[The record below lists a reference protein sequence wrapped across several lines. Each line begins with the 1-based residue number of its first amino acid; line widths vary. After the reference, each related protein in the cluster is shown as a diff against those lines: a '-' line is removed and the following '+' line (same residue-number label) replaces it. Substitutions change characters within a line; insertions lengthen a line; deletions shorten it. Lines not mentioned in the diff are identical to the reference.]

1 MVETVTEGPEFPT
14 TIASLGPND
23 ILVLEKEKGTV
34 QRIINGKMLPQPL
47 LDINVATSQERC
59 MCGIAILK
67 ETPGH
72 TYVFLYYTE
81 ADLANADDVSEGK
94 DPVEN
99 RLYRLSS

>member
-1 MVETVTEGPEFPT
+1 
-14 TIASLGPND
+14 
-23 ILVLEKEKGTV
+23 
-34 QRIINGKMLPQPL
+34 MLPQPL

-81 ADLANADDVSEGK
+81 AVLANADDVSEGK

>member
-1 MVETVTEGPEFPT
+1 
-14 TIASLGPND
+14 
-23 ILVLEKEKGTV
+23 
-34 QRIINGKMLPQPL
+34 MLPQPL

-67 ETPGH
+67 EIPGH

-99 RLYRLSS
+99 RLYRLSL